1 MSTYIIKCETN
12 IFYIHYMYNPYMTPI
27 HVLPNIFYIHY
38 TYNPTYTTYIN
49 PVLVLL
55 ILGICI

>member
-1 MSTYIIKCETN
+1 MSTYIIKYETN
-12 IFYIHYMYNPYMTPI
+12 IFYIHYMYNPYLNPI

-38 TYNPTYTTYIN
+38 TYNPYIN
-49 PVLVLL
+49 PIHVLL